1 MIYYYLTAFFTQVR
15 EKMYA
20 DIVAIVR
27 EMEKHEA
34 QSKIKAREEKYQ
46 RQYAMRAFNAHKK
59 QINKKIIITRT
70 KHK

>member
-1 MIYYYLTAFFTQVR
+1 
-15 EKMYA
+15 MYF
-20 DIVAIVR
+20 DSIVLILRDMATF
-27 EMEKHEA
+27 EA
-34 QSKIKAREEKYQ
+34 RSKIKAREEKYQ

>member
-1 MIYYYLTAFFTQVR
+1 
-15 EKMYA
+15 MYF
-20 DIVAIVR
+20 DSIVLILRDMATF
-27 EMEKHEA
+27 EA
-34 QSKIKAREEKYQ
+34 RSEIKTREEKYQ